1 MATCFIQQLTLTY
14 IGSPQECSIWSNF
27 QIQKNVATLEMVKKY
42 EILRD
47 ANVPLGEGVQAL
59 PKYKRAPGGDG
70 PEDDEVAELLQI
82 GPALST
88 PFNKTAQHPV

>member
-1 MATCFIQQLTLTY
+1 MKFTY
-14 IGSPQECSIWSNF
+14 LYVSSPQECSIWSNF
-27 QIQKNVATLEMVKKY
+27 QIQKNVATLETVKKY

-70 PEDDEVAELLQI
+70 PEDDGVAEVLQI

>member
-1 MATCFIQQLTLTY
+1 MIY
-14 IGSPQECSIWSNF
+14 VGSPQECCIWSNS

-59 PKYKRAPGGDG
+59 PKYRRAPGGDG
-70 PEDDEVAELLQI
+70 PEDDEVAEMLQI